1 MPTITGQ
8 RGQATVEF
16 VAVLPLLAVVVFGL
30 WQAVVAGQAIWLAG
44 AAAPA
49 GARAAA
55 LGGAPRAAARA
66 EGLGDDPEPAA
77 RDALPPRLE
86 DGLRVR
92 PRDNGAVAVTLRIP
106 SVVGSGALAPPRA
119 EARFVPQ
126 TP

>member
-44 AAAPA
+44 AAA
-49 GARAAA
+49 
-55 LGGAPRAAARA
+55 RAAARA
-66 EGLGDDPEPAA
+66 EALGDDPEPAA

-106 SVVGSGALAPPRA
+106 SVVGSGALATTRA